1 MAEDK
6 KISQLGQLTTIG
18 GDELFVVASEGEN
31 YSVKSSTIKSYAQQG
46 VVKEVAG
53 KGLSSNDYATADKNA
68 VATIGN
74 KVDKVEGKGL
84 STNDYTDEDK
94 AKLASL
100 SSSSDNTAALA
111 GKLDKQVW
119 DDEHKQFSLQGYW
132 HVTNKNISTS
142 ADYVR
147 TPLIAINHDCDI
159 TVTSMGTHIVAAIM
173 WFDANGKPMSG
184 GIPSVGSGEV
194 AKLTTKTVAAADIPD
209 GAVYFSAS
217 TFIQRVSE
225 SSWTNGPTLESR
237 EGATSEAIQASK
249 LNLFVDLWTKGYDCT
264 YDATK
269 TKPFK
274 CNKVEL
280 TYEEAIAVYNA
291 PRITYNQPV
300 GFTSLIG
307 NPKTIILGS
316 FFTRFGVPDLYASF
330 NGMSFVT
337 LRFAQGDQSPIY
349 MRNLRQTFSSC
360 ANLKEIIGALHV
372 GPITDNTNIYNI
384 FESCAALE
392 IVYLRE
398 LKVSISFQD
407 SPLISLASLQYL
419 VTNAANTSAITVT
432 VHPTTYAKLTDTS
445 NTQWHTV
452 LTSAASKNISFATT

>member
-18 GDELFVVASEGEN
+18 GDELLVVASENEN

-46 VVKEVAG
+46 MVTAVAG
-53 KGLSSNDYATADKNA
+53 KGLSTNDYTDADKAA

-74 KVDKVEGKGL
+74 KVDKVNGKGL
-84 STNDYTDEDK
+84 STNDYTDEEK
-94 AKLASL
+94 AKLAAL
-100 SSSSDNTAALA
+100 SSSSDSAAALA
-111 GKLDKQVW
+111 GKLDKSVW

-147 TPLIAINHDCDI
+147 TPLIAINHNCDI
-159 TVTSMGTHIVAAIM
+159 TVTSMGTNIVAAIM
-173 WFDANGKPMSG
+173 WFDAHGVPMSG
-184 GIPSVGSGEV
+184 GIPSVDSGET
-194 AKLTTKTVAAADIPD
+194 AKLTTKTVTAANIPD
-209 GAVYFSAS
+209 NAVYFSAS
-217 TFIQRVSE
+217 TYIQRVSE

-237 EGATSEAIQASK
+237 EGATSEAIKASK
-249 LNLFVDLWTKGYDCT
+249 LNLFIDLWTKGYDCT

-274 CNKVEL
+274 CNEVEL
-280 TYEEAIAVYNA
+280 TYEEAITVYNA

-307 NPKTIILGS
+307 QPKTIILGS
-316 FFTRFGVPDLYASF
+316 AYTRFGVPDLYASF
-330 NGMSFVT
+330 NGISFVT

-360 ANLKEIIGALHV
+360 ANLKK
-372 GPITDNTNIYNI
+372 
-384 FESCAALE
+384 SLE
-392 IVYLRE
+392 LYM
-398 LKVSISFQD
+398 
-407 SPLISLASLQYL
+407 
-419 VTNAANTSAITVT
+419 
-432 VHPTTYAKLTDTS
+432 
-445 NTQWHTV
+445 
-452 LTSAASKNISFATT
+452 